1 MEDLI
6 TTIEP
11 HATVRFIKKRA
22 VLFYQGEVP
31 RQAHIIRQGLVK
43 TYTITASGEERI
55 VCLHSRGDIFPLPWI
70 FDETPNSLF
79 YYEAATDCEI
89 MSVPKPTFT
98 KLLANNPVLLRA
110 LLKFVASEYTT
121 LLLHIT
127 ALEQSHAAE
136 KIGFTL
142 YYLLFHYGK
151 RLKSG
156 NYVIDLKLT
165 HPMIASLVGLSRE
178 SVVIN
183 LRLLKRKGIIQFHH
197 FTYEVNKPLL
207 EKFLGEDSFK
217 DLPLR

>member
-1 MEDLI
+1 MEDII
-6 TTIEP
+6 TTVEP
-11 HATVRFIKKRA
+11 NATVRFIKKRA
-22 VLFYQGEVP
+22 VLFYQGEIP
-31 RQAHIIRQGLVK
+31 RQALVIRHGLVK

-55 VCLHSRGDIFPLPWI
+55 VCLHSKGDIFPLPWI
-70 FDETPNSLF
+70 FDETSNSLF
-79 YYEAATDCEI
+79 YYEAVTDCE
-89 MSVPKPTFT
+89 MLSLPKATFL
-98 KLLANNPVLLRA
+98 KLLVNNPQLLKNM
-110 LLKFVASEYTT
+110 LKFVTSEYTT

-127 ALEQSHAAE
+127 ALEQSRAAE

-142 YYLLFHYGK
+142 YYLLFHYGRK
-151 RLKSG
+151 LASD

-183 LRLLKRKGIIQFHH
+183 LRQLKRRGIIQFHH
-197 FTYEVNKPLL
+197 FTYEINKPLL